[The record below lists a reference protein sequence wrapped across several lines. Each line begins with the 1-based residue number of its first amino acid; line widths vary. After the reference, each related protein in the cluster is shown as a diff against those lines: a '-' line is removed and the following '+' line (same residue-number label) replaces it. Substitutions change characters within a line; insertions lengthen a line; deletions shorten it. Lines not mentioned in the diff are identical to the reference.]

1 MSNRTKTNTDAV
13 PEAAIPVLPDRDLRV
28 DFGVPAPG
36 SANPM
41 PAKKR
46 RAYEQRIR
54 RAVELQ
60 AAGAERA
67 AQVFIR

>member
-1 MSNRTKTNTDAV
+1 MSDETNSDAV
-13 PEAAIPVLPDRDLRV
+13 PEAAIPDLPDRNLRV

-41 PAKKR
+41 PSTQR
-46 RAYEQRIR
+46 RAYEARIR
-54 RAVELQ
+54 RAVEVQ